1 MTTLAVTKERLDA
14 DLQYY
19 INNEDDVAVIVYALV
34 KGNNNPLRM
43 DIESPAQNG
52 LKSLFL
58 TAINNDI
65 LNNEELTVL
74 PLSSVDARSKVLYHY
89 DIPVPAELE
98 CLSQALG
105 QQDEPEFNFNIHK
118 LEDIKVLL
126 ICIGNAER
134 QITLYKTMAP
144 VNIFSRDGFF
154 LMRSDTRLKEIQEDF
169 FRVSGN
175 FQIIK
180 VSGELFVVDLL
191 LIEKMFGFHD
201 VIKKEASKGLQSIS
215 DMNIVTN
222 MEVLHE
228 LISDVKYAR
237 KLTRVARASPVIN
250 AGIDNVSIIQFC
262 KTYPTLKGRI
272 RFNNDETK
280 ISLDTKVSKDL
291 FIKVLMDD
299 FLTSQLTKF
308 YYDSIAKDT
317 LVTEIV

>member
-1 MTTLAVTKERLDA
+1 MTTQAVTKKSLDA

-19 INNEDDVAVIVYALV
+19 INNKEDVAVIVYALV
-34 KGNNNPLRM
+34 KGHANPLKM

-65 LNNEELTVL
+65 LRSEDLTVL
-74 PLSSVDARSKVLYHY
+74 PLSSVDERSKVLYHY
-89 DIPVPAELE
+89 DIPLPDELE
-98 CLSQALG
+98 CLSKALG
-105 QQDEPEFNFNIHK
+105 QQNEPEFDFNIHK

-154 LMRSDTRLKEIQEDF
+154 LMKSDTRLKEIKEDF

-175 FQIIK
+175 FQIMK
-180 VSGELFVVDLL
+180 VGCELFVVDLL

-201 VIKKEASKGLQSIS
+201 VIKKEAARGMQSIS
-215 DMNIVTN
+215 DMNIVTD

-228 LISDVKYAR
+228 LINDIKYAR
-237 KLTRVARASPVIN
+237 KLTRVAKASPVIN
-250 AGIDNVSIIQFC
+250 AGIDNMSIIQFC

-272 RFNNDETK
+272 RFNDDETK